1 MKARDNK
8 KFDRI
13 ITVSN
18 EEKCVLLGALNRLFE
33 SDQYW
38 AVQMPQEERQGISEI
53 YNMLNF

>member
-18 EEKCVLLGALNRLFE
+18 EEKCELLGALNNLFNIDE
-33 SDQYW
+33 Y
-38 AVQMPQEERQGISEI
+38 
-53 YNMLNF
+53 YTL

>member
-18 EEKCVLLGALNRLFE
+18 EEKCNLLGALNHLFE
-33 SDQYW
+33 KDQYW
-38 AVQMPQEERQGISEI
+38 ELPQEDRQAISEI

>member
-1 MKARDNK
+1 MEARNNK

-18 EEKCVLLGALNRLFE
+18 EEKCKLLGALNNLFMLDE
-33 SDQYW
+33 YYSLSEDD
-38 AVQMPQEERQGISEI
+38 RRKISEL